1 MLRGMDKFE
10 ACNQTLKNVYNEAT
24 SNQHP
29 EKGLCV
35 QMKPATIHLPSLN
48 QVWTN
53 TQKLTICYLSI
64 FLIFLIYFTVI

>member
-48 QVWTN
+48 QYTKTYN
-53 TQKLTICYLSI
+53 MLS
-64 FLIFLIYFTVI
+64 FNF